1 METGLVLIIAVFALA
16 ALIECF
22 CGFASVRAALAG
34 NCERTVILIPVS
46 GNMRDIE
53 YVLRQA
59 AAMAERSDMPCRCVI
74 CDMGADSETMEIC
87 RRFAEEFGFEIEG
100 AEPDIR

>member
-16 ALIECF
+16 ALVECF
-22 CGFASVRAALAG
+22 CGFASIRSILAK
-34 NCERTVILIPVS
+34 NEERTVILIPVN
-46 GNMRDIE
+46 GNVGDIE

-74 CDMGADSETMEIC
+74 CDMGADEETLEIC
-87 RRFAEEFGFEIEG
+87 RRFAKEHGGFEIE
-100 AEPDIR
+100 ACK

>member
-1 METGLVLIIAVFALA
+1 METSLVLIIAVFALA
-16 ALIECF
+16 ALVECF
-22 CGFASVRAALAG
+22 CGFASIRAALM
-34 NCERTVILIPVS
+34 NKEERTVILIPAF
-46 GNMRDIE
+46 GNMEDME

-87 RRFAEEFGFEIEG
+87 RRFAEEFGFEIE
-100 AEPDIR
+100 ACK